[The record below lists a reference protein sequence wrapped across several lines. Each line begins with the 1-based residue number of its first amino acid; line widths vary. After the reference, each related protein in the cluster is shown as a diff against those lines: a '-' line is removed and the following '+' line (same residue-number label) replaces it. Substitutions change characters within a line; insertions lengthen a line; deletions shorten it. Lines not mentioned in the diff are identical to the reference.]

1 MLFSI
6 AVCAQDPG
14 LRAGLQR
21 HCQDYFARRADSC
34 LVEPLED
41 PQALLDRDAQNARYQ
56 LYLIEL
62 AGQPC
67 GTALPAGLEAAMELR
82 RRGRRTPLAFLAR
95 TPAWAY
101 YAYRADAIQYL
112 LCPPKY
118 ESIAALLDRTVEPEY
133 GPALTLPTAAGL
145 RVLPFAQ
152 IEYIECTQHIVHFH
166 LTSGEAVAS
175 LSQRVP
181 FLRLATPLLAD
192 GRFIQTHRS
201 YLANLAEV
209 RLLTA
214 GEVQMRSGA
223 RLPMPQGR
231 AEQVRQALLAWQS
244 RAR

>member
-82 RRGRRTPLAFLAR
+82 RRGP
-95 TPAWAY
+95 P
-101 YAYRADAIQYL
+101 DAPGL
-112 LCPPKY
+112 
-118 ESIAALLDRTVEPEY
+118 S
-133 GPALTLPTAAGL
+133 GPDPGL
-145 RVLPFAQ
+145 GL
-152 IEYIECTQHIVHFH
+152 
-166 LTSGEAVAS
+166 
-175 LSQRVP
+175 
-181 FLRLATPLLAD
+181 LRLPGRRHSVSPLPA
-192 GRFIQTHRS
+192 
-201 YLANLAEV
+201 
-209 RLLTA
+209 
-214 GEVQMRSGA
+214 
-223 RLPMPQGR
+223 
-231 AEQVRQALLAWQS
+231 QV
-244 RAR
+244 